1 MATAEESPLKRKRV
15 EPDTTDTRADPVRS
29 DIWYDDGNV
38 ILQAEGTLF
47 KVHRGVLARSSS
59 VFEDMFSFPQPPST
73 DAEMLDGCPIVQLS
87 DSAKEVQYVLEGIFE
102 RKYVAFADKLP
113 LAVVSA
119 FICLGKKYDIRTL
132 YVEAVKRMFQEVPAT
147 LAEYDGPSGANW
159 LAIENPQHME
169 LAILARKAGLLSA
182 LPFLLYE
189 SCVQYSS
196 AEIKDGFQ
204 MPDGSTIRLSVQD
217 RFTCLVAYRAICEV
231 QAETTFAQLWEDGSI
246 STICLTPDDCK
257 AAKSNWVSQNFCKP
271 NIMATHSWDN
281 LSIEGLCDYCYV
293 AGQEKHQAG
302 RAEFWEKL
310 PSLFDLPP
318 WAELLKERAD
328 M

>member
-1 MATAEESPLKRKRV
+1 MYS
-15 EPDTTDTRADPVRS
+15 RAFS
-29 DIWYDDGNV
+29 NASKSFLNFIYSFLSFYLHDG
-38 ILQAEGTLF
+38 L
-47 KVHRGVLARSSS
+47 R
-59 VFEDMFSFPQPPST
+59 
-73 DAEMLDGCPIVQLS
+73 
-87 DSAKEVQYVLEGIFE
+87 
-102 RKYVAFADKLP
+102 YVAFADKLP

-217 RFTCLVAYRAICEV
+217 QFTCLVAYRAICEV

-246 STICLTPDDCK
+246 STICLTPGDCK

-271 NIMATHSWDN
+271 DIMATHSWDN

-293 AGQEKHQAG
+293 AGQEKHQTG
-302 RAEFWEKL
+302 REEFWEKL